1 MSEAAQAFLTGF
13 FKTSAENI
21 QRRKQKAEDYM
32 DDLREDQDHY
42 VALAGQKTRA
52 RNNAE
57 SLANKIYDMGGTKD
71 MVKAAVAESADPSE
85 GLTKLHDVL
94 QKAVANNDIDFV
106 RDNADIF
113 ASTTIDSAMT
123 GVTVKDMLNE
133 SYGIGSYKAGD
144 YVKPESNWWDRLT
157 GRTAMDDI
165 RAKMDEDV
173 VYDGMS
179 IYDLKQF
186 ATSSAFNKVGGNSYL
201 TYLSPNLFEQRDVP
215 TSRINFESIL
225 DENSDYLSVQAQ
237 LKEALTAKATLDANK
252 AAGQEVSSDVYD
264 PVVQRVADLKKQ
276 KLDILNSTVGLYV
289 QDEAANYYEGTYL
302 KRMGTQLDGI
312 VGIKGWTAATLAAE
326 PTKNKEINDTT
337 QPIGMGSPMTQ
348 VNDSLSGSKASEIM
362 EAHNIDVLPNG
373 TVIDLNSGEKLDQT
387 DSKLVLEGLGLS
399 TEALPDVDT
408 SKNVPPRPERDPKYT
423 DMEIMMMSE
432 EQRAEAFPDLE
443 AWDAKYWNTHN
454 IDGTPRE
461 KPLVPKSEQE
471 KPDAQPVKTAVDT
484 FDSFFITY
492 SNEMLDYMEEA
503 GVTGEDS
510 IEEITEFLAAWFDE
524 NAGNE
529 QLVTDASKVDNLE
542 DIAKIIKATL
552 QNLEQ

>member
-1 MSEAAQAFLTGF
+1 MSFDGQAFLTGF
-13 FKTSAENI
+13 FKASAANI
-21 QRRKQKAEDYM
+21 KRRKEKAEDYE
-32 DDLREDQDHY
+32 DSLRENQDRY
-42 VALAGQKTRA
+42 VSLAGQKTRA
-52 RNNAE
+52 RNNAD

-71 MVKAAVAESADPSE
+71 MVKAAVAESADPSV

-94 QKAVANNDIDFV
+94 QKAVTNNDIDFV
-106 RDNADIF
+106 RNNADIF
-113 ASTTIDSAMT
+113 ASTTIDSAIT
-123 GVTVKDMLNE
+123 GVTVKDMLDE

-144 YVKPESNWWDRLT
+144 YVKPESNWWERLT
-157 GRTAMDDI
+157 GRSSMDDI

-201 TYLSPNLFEQRDVP
+201 TYLSPNLFEQRDVA

-237 LKEALTAKATLDANK
+237 LKEALTAKATLDAAK
-252 AAGQEVSSDVYD
+252 ASGQEVSSDQYD
-264 PVVQRVADLKKQ
+264 PIVQRVADLKQQ

-312 VGIKGWTAATLAAE
+312 VAIKGWTAATLAAE
-326 PTKNKEINDTT
+326 PTKTEPIIETT
-337 QPIGMGSPMTQ
+337 DLGKPAEKDDGI
-348 VNDSLSGSKASEIM
+348 LSGSEASEIM
-362 EAHNIDVLPNG
+362 EQYNIDVLPNG
-373 TVIDLNSGEKLDQT
+373 AVIDLNSGETLTQDE
-387 DSKLVLEGLGLS
+387 SKVLLERLNLS
-399 TEALPDVDT
+399 SEALPDVDT

-443 AWDAKYWNTHN
+443 SWDAKYWNTHN
-454 IDGTPRE
+454 VDGTPRE
-461 KPLVPKSEQE
+461 KPLVPKAEQE
-471 KPDAQPVKTAVDT
+471 KPDAQPVTTAVDT
-484 FDSFFITY
+484 FDNFFITY
-492 SNEMLDYMEEA
+492 SNEMLDYMEES

-529 QLVTDASKVDNLE
+529 QLVTDASKVDSLE

>member
-1 MSEAAQAFLTGF
+1 MSFDGQAFLTGF
-13 FKTSAENI
+13 FKASAANI
-21 QRRKQKAEDYM
+21 KRRKEKAEDYEAS
-32 DDLREDQDHY
+32 LRENQDRY
-42 VALAGQKTRA
+42 VSLAGQKTRA
-52 RNNAE
+52 RNNAD

-71 MVKAAVAESADPSE
+71 MVKAAVAESADPSV

-94 QKAVANNDIDFV
+94 QKAVTNNDIDFV
-106 RDNADIF
+106 RNNADIF
-113 ASTTIDSAMT
+113 ASTTIDSAIT
-123 GVTVKDMLNE
+123 GVTVKDMLDE

-144 YVKPESNWWDRLT
+144 YVKPESNWWERLT
-157 GRTAMDDI
+157 GRSAMDDI

-264 PVVQRVADLKKQ
+264 PVVQRVADLKQQ

-326 PTKNKEINDTT
+326 PTKTETIIKAT
-337 QPIGMGSPMTQ
+337 
-348 VNDSLSGSKASEIM
+348 DSGKPAEKDDGILSGSEAAEIM
-362 EAHNIDVLPNG
+362 ESHNIDVLPNG
-373 TVIDLNSGEKLDQT
+373 TVIDLNSGETLDQT

-399 TEALPDVDT
+399 TEVLPDVDT

-443 AWDAKYWNTHN
+443 SWDAKYWNTHN
-454 IDGTPRE
+454 VDGTPRE
-461 KPLVPKSEQE
+461 KPLVPKAEQE
-471 KPDAQPVKTAVDT
+471 KPDAQPVTTAVDT
-484 FDSFFITY
+484 FDNFFFTY
-492 SNEMLDYMEEA
+492 SNEMLDYMEES

>member
-1 MSEAAQAFLTGF
+1 MSFDGQAFLTGF
-13 FKTSAENI
+13 FKASAANI
-21 QRRKQKAEDYM
+21 KRRKEKAEDYEAS
-32 DDLREDQDHY
+32 LRENQDRY
-42 VALAGQKTRA
+42 VSLAGQKTRA
-52 RNNAE
+52 RNNAD

-71 MVKAAVAESADPSE
+71 MVKAAVAESADPSV

-94 QKAVANNDIDFV
+94 QKAVTNNDIDFV
-106 RDNADIF
+106 RNNADIF
-113 ASTTIDSAMT
+113 ASTTIDSAIT
-123 GVTVKDMLNE
+123 GVTVKDMLDE

-144 YVKPESNWWDRLT
+144 YVKPESNWWERLT
-157 GRTAMDDI
+157 GRSAMDDI

-264 PVVQRVADLKKQ
+264 PVVQRVADLKQQ

-326 PTKNKEINDTT
+326 PTKTETIIKAT
-337 QPIGMGSPMTQ
+337 
-348 VNDSLSGSKASEIM
+348 DSGKPAEKDDGILSGSEAAEIM
-362 EAHNIDVLPNG
+362 ESHNIDVLPNG
-373 TVIDLNSGEKLDQT
+373 TVIDLNSGEALDQT

-399 TEALPDVDT
+399 TEVLPDVDT

-443 AWDAKYWNTHN
+443 SWDAKYWNTHN
-454 IDGTPRE
+454 VDGTPRE
-461 KPLVPKSEQE
+461 KPLVPKAEQE
-471 KPDAQPVKTAVDT
+471 KPDAQPVTTAVDT
-484 FDSFFITY
+484 FDNFFFTY
-492 SNEMLDYMEEA
+492 SNEMLDYMEES

>member
-1 MSEAAQAFLTGF
+1 MSFDGQAFLTGF
-13 FKTSAENI
+13 FKASAANI
-21 QRRKQKAEDYM
+21 KRRKEKAEDYEAN
-32 DDLREDQDHY
+32 LRENQDRY
-42 VALAGQKTRA
+42 VSLAGQKTRA
-52 RNNAE
+52 RNNAD

-71 MVKAAVAESADPSE
+71 MVKAAVAESADPSV

-94 QKAVANNDIDFV
+94 QKAVTNNDIDFV
-106 RDNADIF
+106 RNNADIF
-113 ASTTIDSAMT
+113 ASTTIDSAIT
-123 GVTVKDMLNE
+123 GVTVKDMLDE

-144 YVKPESNWWDRLT
+144 YVKPESNWWEQLT
-157 GRTAMDDI
+157 GRSAMDDI

-264 PVVQRVADLKKQ
+264 PVVQRVADLKQQ

-326 PTKNKEINDTT
+326 PTKTE
-337 QPIGMGSPMTQ
+337 PIIEATDLGKPAEKDDGI
-348 VNDSLSGSKASEIM
+348 LSGSEAAEIM
-362 EAHNIDVLPNG
+362 ESHNIDVLPNG
-373 TVIDLNSGEKLDQT
+373 TVIDLNSGETLDQT

-399 TEALPDVDT
+399 TEVLPDVDT

-443 AWDAKYWNTHN
+443 SWDAKYWNTHN
-454 IDGTPRE
+454 VDGTPRE
-461 KPLVPKSEQE
+461 KPLVPKAEQE
-471 KPDAQPVKTAVDT
+471 KPDTQPVTTAVDT
-484 FDSFFITY
+484 FDNFFITY
-492 SNEMLDYMEEA
+492 SNEMLDYMEES

-510 IEEITEFLAAWFDE
+510 VEEITEFLAAWFDE

>member
-1 MSEAAQAFLTGF
+1 MSFDGQAFLTGF
-13 FKTSAENI
+13 FKTSAANI
-21 QRRKQKAEDYM
+21 QRRKEKAEDYAA
-32 DDLREDQDHY
+32 DLRENQDRY
-42 VALAGQKTRA
+42 VSLAGQKTRA
-52 RNNAE
+52 RSNAE

-71 MVKAAVAESADPSE
+71 MVKAAVAESADPSV

-106 RDNADIF
+106 RNNADIF

-179 IYDLKQF
+179 VYDLKQF

-264 PVVQRVADLKKQ
+264 PVVQRVADLKQQ

-326 PTKNKEINDTT
+326 PTETA
-337 QPIGMGSPMTQ
+337 PITEPT
-348 VNDSLSGSKASEIM
+348 KAKKDDGIPSVPDAAEIM
-362 EAHNIDVLPNG
+362 ETHNIDVLPNG

-399 TEALPDVDT
+399 TESLPDVDT

-443 AWDAKYWNTHN
+443 SWDAKYWNTHN
-454 IDGTPRE
+454 VDGTPRE
-461 KPLVPKSEQE
+461 KPLVPKAEQE
-471 KPDAQPVKTAVDT
+471 KPDAQPVTTAVDT
-484 FDSFFITY
+484 FDNFFITY
-492 SNEMLDYMEEA
+492 SNEMLDYMEES

-510 IEEITEFLAAWFDE
+510 VEEITEFLAAWFDE

>member
-1 MSEAAQAFLTGF
+1 MSFDGQAFLTGF
-13 FKTSAENI
+13 FKASAANI
-21 QRRKQKAEDYM
+21 KRRKEKAEDYAA
-32 DDLREDQDHY
+32 DLREDQDRY
-42 VALAGQKTRA
+42 VSLAGQKTRA
-52 RNNAE
+52 RSNAE

-71 MVKAAVAESADPSE
+71 MVKAAVAESADPSV

-106 RDNADIF
+106 RNNADIF

-133 SYGIGSYKAGD
+133 AYGIGSYKAGD

-179 IYDLKQF
+179 VYDLKQF

-252 AAGQEVSSDVYD
+252 AAGQVVSSDVYD
-264 PVVQRVADLKKQ
+264 PVVQRVADLKQQ

-326 PTKNKEINDTT
+326 PTKTA
-337 QPIGMGSPMTQ
+337 PITEPTDPVDPIKKDS
-348 VNDSLSGSKASEIM
+348 DSLSGSKAAKIM
-362 EAHNIDVLPNG
+362 ETHNIDVLPNG
-373 TVIDLNSGEKLDQT
+373 TVIDLNTGEKLDQT

-399 TEALPDVDT
+399 TESLPDVDT

-461 KPLVPKSEQE
+461 KPLVPKAEQE
-471 KPDAQPVKTAVDT
+471 KPDAQPVTTAVDT
-484 FDSFFITY
+484 FDNFFITY

-510 IEEITEFLAAWFDE
+510 VEEITEFLAAWFDE

>member
-1 MSEAAQAFLTGF
+1 MSFDGQAFLTGF
-13 FKTSAENI
+13 FKASAANI
-21 QRRKQKAEDYM
+21 KRRKEKAEDYEAS
-32 DDLREDQDHY
+32 LRENQDRY
-42 VALAGQKTRA
+42 VSLAGQKTRA
-52 RNNAE
+52 RNNAD

-71 MVKAAVAESADPSE
+71 MVKAAVAESADPSV

-94 QKAVANNDIDFV
+94 QKAVTNNDIDFV
-106 RDNADIF
+106 RNNADIF
-113 ASTTIDSAMT
+113 ASTTIDSAIT
-123 GVTVKDMLNE
+123 GVTVKDMLDE

-144 YVKPESNWWDRLT
+144 YVKPESNWWERLT
-157 GRTAMDDI
+157 GRSAMDDI

-264 PVVQRVADLKKQ
+264 PVVQRVADLKQQ

-326 PTKNKEINDTT
+326 PTKTETIIKAT
-337 QPIGMGSPMTQ
+337 
-348 VNDSLSGSKASEIM
+348 DSGKPAEKDDGILSGSEAAEIM
-362 EAHNIDVLPNG
+362 ESHNIDVLPNG
-373 TVIDLNSGEKLDQT
+373 TVIDLNSGETLDQT

-399 TEALPDVDT
+399 TEVLPDVDT

-432 EQRAEAFPDLE
+432 DQRAEAFPDLE
-443 AWDAKYWNTHN
+443 SWDAKYWNTHN
-454 IDGTPRE
+454 VDGTPRE
-461 KPLVPKSEQE
+461 KPLVPKAEQE
-471 KPDAQPVKTAVDT
+471 KPDAQPVTTAVDT
-484 FDSFFITY
+484 FDNFFFTY
-492 SNEMLDYMEEA
+492 SNEMLDYMEES